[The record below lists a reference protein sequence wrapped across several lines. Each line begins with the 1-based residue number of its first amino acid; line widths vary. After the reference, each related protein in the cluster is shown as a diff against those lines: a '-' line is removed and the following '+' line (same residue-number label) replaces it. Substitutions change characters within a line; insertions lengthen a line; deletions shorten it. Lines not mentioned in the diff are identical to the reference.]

1 MIDRLAKIQLS
12 IFAVITVITLSV
24 MAIFYLRLPATFGIG
39 TYGVSADFVAG
50 GGLYKNANVTY
61 RGVAVGRVESVGLN
75 PNGVTAHMR
84 LNSGTAIP
92 SNVTA
97 TVRSVSAIGEQYI
110 DLVPPENPSST
121 KLRNGFRIQRQNTRI
136 GQDVA
141 DLLRQAETLLGSLG
155 DTRLRELLHEAF
167 IATNGAG
174 PELARLIESA
184 RLLVD
189 EANANYP
196 QVSQLIDQAGPFL
209 QAQIRA
215 GGDIKSLADGLARF
229 TWQLR
234 AADPRLRDTL
244 ADAPDAIDEAN
255 TAFSGI
261 RPSFPALAAS
271 LANLGRVGVI
281 YHKSIEQLLVVFPA
295 LFAAI
300 ITSAGGVPQ
309 DEGAKLDFKIDL
321 HDPPPCMTGFLPPP
335 LVRSPADESVREIP
349 RDMYCKTAQNDPST
363 VRGARNYPC
372 QEFPGKRAPTVQL
385 CRDPRGYVPVG
396 TNPWR
401 GPPIPYGTEV
411 TDGRNILPPNKFPY
425 IPPGADPDPGVPIVG
440 PGRRHWYLRA
450 RDDGRIQ
457 RRELGGSHARSEAA
471 VVAAD
476 TGVAGG
482 QQSTTRRARRKASR
496 PAGPAEGESSRPAQ
510 GAATVRAAARTESK
524 PAKAAKPALRPVKP
538 PPRRPAHRVLVGWL
552 SLAAGL
558 LAIAALAWGV
568 TALVMQNRDA
578 DARQARNQRFVD
590 AATQTVVNMFSYT
603 PDTIDESVN
612 RFVNGTSGPLRGMLN
627 ANNNVDNLK
636 GLFRATNA
644 TSEAVVN
651 GAALEGIDE
660 ISDNASVLVSVRV
673 TVADIDGV
681 NKPSMPYRLRVIV
694 HEDENGRMTG
704 YDLKYPDG
712 GN

>member
-12 IFAVITVITLSV
+12 IFAVITIITLSV

-440 PGRRHWYLRA
+440 PPPPG
-450 RDDGRIQ
+450 Q
-457 RRELGGSHARSEAA
+457 
-471 VVAAD
+471 
-476 TGVAGG
+476 VAGPG
-482 QQSTTRRARRKASR
+482 PAPHQPAQPAPPPNDNGPPPPFTSWMPPGYPPEPPQVPYPATIPPPPPPEGTGPPPGPAPGPQPQASGPAYTIYDQLSGAFAD
-496 PAGPAEGESSRPAQ
+496 PAG
-510 GAATVRAAARTESK
+510 
-524 PAKAAKPALRPVKP
+524 
-538 PPRRPAHRVLVGWL
+538 
-552 SLAAGL
+552 
-558 LAIAALAWGV
+558 
-568 TALVMQNRDA
+568 
-578 DARQARNQRFVD
+578 
-590 AATQTVVNMFSYT
+590 
-603 PDTIDESVN
+603 
-612 RFVNGTSGPLRGMLN
+612 GT
-627 ANNNVDNLK
+627 
-636 GLFRATNA
+636 
-644 TSEAVVN
+644 
-651 GAALEGIDE
+651 GIF
-660 ISDNASVLVSVRV
+660 AP
-673 TVADIDGV
+673 G
-681 NKPSMPYRLRVIV
+681 
-694 HEDENGRMTG
+694 MTG
-704 YDLKYPDG
+704 ASSAENWVDLMRDPRQL
-712 GN
+712 

>member
-1 MIDRLAKIQLS
+1 
-12 IFAVITVITLSV
+12 

-440 PGRRHWYLRA
+440 PPPPG
-450 RDDGRIQ
+450 Q
-457 RRELGGSHARSEAA
+457 
-471 VVAAD
+471 
-476 TGVAGG
+476 VAGPG
-482 QQSTTRRARRKASR
+482 PAPHQPAQPAPPPNDNGPPPPFTSWMPPGYPPEPPQVPYPATIPPPPPPEGTGPPPGPAPGPQPQASGPAYTIYDQLSGAFAD
-496 PAGPAEGESSRPAQ
+496 PAG
-510 GAATVRAAARTESK
+510 
-524 PAKAAKPALRPVKP
+524 
-538 PPRRPAHRVLVGWL
+538 
-552 SLAAGL
+552 
-558 LAIAALAWGV
+558 
-568 TALVMQNRDA
+568 
-578 DARQARNQRFVD
+578 
-590 AATQTVVNMFSYT
+590 
-603 PDTIDESVN
+603 
-612 RFVNGTSGPLRGMLN
+612 GT
-627 ANNNVDNLK
+627 
-636 GLFRATNA
+636 
-644 TSEAVVN
+644 
-651 GAALEGIDE
+651 GIF
-660 ISDNASVLVSVRV
+660 AP
-673 TVADIDGV
+673 G
-681 NKPSMPYRLRVIV
+681 
-694 HEDENGRMTG
+694 MTG
-704 YDLKYPDG
+704 ASSAENWVDLMRDPRQL
-712 GN
+712 

>member
-349 RDMYCKTAQNDPST
+349 RDMYCKTAQNDLST

-440 PGRRHWYLRA
+440 PPPPG
-450 RDDGRIQ
+450 Q
-457 RRELGGSHARSEAA
+457 
-471 VVAAD
+471 
-476 TGVAGG
+476 VAGPG
-482 QQSTTRRARRKASR
+482 PAPHQPAQPAPPPNDNGPPPPFTSWMPPGYPPEPPQVPYPATIPPPPPPEGTGPPPGPAPGPQPQASGPAYTIYDQLSGAFAD
-496 PAGPAEGESSRPAQ
+496 PAG
-510 GAATVRAAARTESK
+510 
-524 PAKAAKPALRPVKP
+524 
-538 PPRRPAHRVLVGWL
+538 
-552 SLAAGL
+552 
-558 LAIAALAWGV
+558 
-568 TALVMQNRDA
+568 
-578 DARQARNQRFVD
+578 
-590 AATQTVVNMFSYT
+590 
-603 PDTIDESVN
+603 
-612 RFVNGTSGPLRGMLN
+612 GT
-627 ANNNVDNLK
+627 
-636 GLFRATNA
+636 
-644 TSEAVVN
+644 
-651 GAALEGIDE
+651 GIF
-660 ISDNASVLVSVRV
+660 AP
-673 TVADIDGV
+673 G
-681 NKPSMPYRLRVIV
+681 
-694 HEDENGRMTG
+694 MTG
-704 YDLKYPDG
+704 ASSAENWVDLMRDPRQL
-712 GN
+712 

>member
-136 GQDVA
+136 GQDV

-440 PGRRHWYLRA
+440 PPPPG
-450 RDDGRIQ
+450 Q
-457 RRELGGSHARSEAA
+457 
-471 VVAAD
+471 
-476 TGVAGG
+476 VAGPG
-482 QQSTTRRARRKASR
+482 PAPHQPAQPAPPPNDNGPPPPFTSWMPPGYPPEPPQVPYPATIPPPPPPEGTGPPPGPAPGPQPQASGPAYTIYDQLSGAFAD
-496 PAGPAEGESSRPAQ
+496 PAG
-510 GAATVRAAARTESK
+510 
-524 PAKAAKPALRPVKP
+524 
-538 PPRRPAHRVLVGWL
+538 
-552 SLAAGL
+552 
-558 LAIAALAWGV
+558 
-568 TALVMQNRDA
+568 
-578 DARQARNQRFVD
+578 
-590 AATQTVVNMFSYT
+590 
-603 PDTIDESVN
+603 
-612 RFVNGTSGPLRGMLN
+612 GT
-627 ANNNVDNLK
+627 
-636 GLFRATNA
+636 
-644 TSEAVVN
+644 
-651 GAALEGIDE
+651 GIF
-660 ISDNASVLVSVRV
+660 AP
-673 TVADIDGV
+673 G
-681 NKPSMPYRLRVIV
+681 
-694 HEDENGRMTG
+694 MTG
-704 YDLKYPDG
+704 ASSAENWVDLMRDPRQL
-712 GN
+712 

>member
-411 TDGRNILPPNKFPY
+411 TDGRNILPANKFPY

-440 PGRRHWYLRA
+440 PPPPG
-450 RDDGRIQ
+450 Q
-457 RRELGGSHARSEAA
+457 
-471 VVAAD
+471 
-476 TGVAGG
+476 VAGPG
-482 QQSTTRRARRKASR
+482 PAPHQPAQPAPPPNDNGPPPPFTSWMPPGYPPEPPQVPYPATIPPPPPPEGTGPPPGPAPGPQPQASGPAYTIYDQLSGAFAD
-496 PAGPAEGESSRPAQ
+496 PAG
-510 GAATVRAAARTESK
+510 
-524 PAKAAKPALRPVKP
+524 
-538 PPRRPAHRVLVGWL
+538 
-552 SLAAGL
+552 
-558 LAIAALAWGV
+558 
-568 TALVMQNRDA
+568 
-578 DARQARNQRFVD
+578 
-590 AATQTVVNMFSYT
+590 
-603 PDTIDESVN
+603 
-612 RFVNGTSGPLRGMLN
+612 GT
-627 ANNNVDNLK
+627 
-636 GLFRATNA
+636 
-644 TSEAVVN
+644 
-651 GAALEGIDE
+651 GIF
-660 ISDNASVLVSVRV
+660 AP
-673 TVADIDGV
+673 G
-681 NKPSMPYRLRVIV
+681 
-694 HEDENGRMTG
+694 MTG
-704 YDLKYPDG
+704 ASSAENWVDLMRDPRQL
-712 GN
+712 

>member
-425 IPPGADPDPGVPIVG
+425 IPPGVDPDPGVPIVG
-440 PGRRHWYLRA
+440 PPPPG
-450 RDDGRIQ
+450 Q
-457 RRELGGSHARSEAA
+457 
-471 VVAAD
+471 
-476 TGVAGG
+476 VAGPG
-482 QQSTTRRARRKASR
+482 PAPHQPAQPAPPPNDNGPPPPFTSWMPPGYPPEPPQVPYPATIPPPPPPEGTGPPPGPAPGPQPQASGPAYTIYDQLSGAFAD
-496 PAGPAEGESSRPAQ
+496 PAG
-510 GAATVRAAARTESK
+510 
-524 PAKAAKPALRPVKP
+524 
-538 PPRRPAHRVLVGWL
+538 
-552 SLAAGL
+552 
-558 LAIAALAWGV
+558 
-568 TALVMQNRDA
+568 
-578 DARQARNQRFVD
+578 
-590 AATQTVVNMFSYT
+590 
-603 PDTIDESVN
+603 
-612 RFVNGTSGPLRGMLN
+612 GT
-627 ANNNVDNLK
+627 
-636 GLFRATNA
+636 
-644 TSEAVVN
+644 
-651 GAALEGIDE
+651 GIF
-660 ISDNASVLVSVRV
+660 AP
-673 TVADIDGV
+673 G
-681 NKPSMPYRLRVIV
+681 
-694 HEDENGRMTG
+694 MTG
-704 YDLKYPDG
+704 ASSAENWVDLMRDPRQL
-712 GN
+712 

>member
-440 PGRRHWYLRA
+440 PPPPG
-450 RDDGRIQ
+450 Q
-457 RRELGGSHARSEAA
+457 
-471 VVAAD
+471 
-476 TGVAGG
+476 VAGPG
-482 QQSTTRRARRKASR
+482 PAPHQPAQPAPPPNDNGPPPPFTSWMPPGYPPEPPQVPYPATIPPPPPPEGTGPPPGPAPGPQPQASGPAYTIYDQLSGAFAD
-496 PAGPAEGESSRPAQ
+496 PAG
-510 GAATVRAAARTESK
+510 
-524 PAKAAKPALRPVKP
+524 
-538 PPRRPAHRVLVGWL
+538 
-552 SLAAGL
+552 
-558 LAIAALAWGV
+558 
-568 TALVMQNRDA
+568 
-578 DARQARNQRFVD
+578 
-590 AATQTVVNMFSYT
+590 
-603 PDTIDESVN
+603 
-612 RFVNGTSGPLRGMLN
+612 GT
-627 ANNNVDNLK
+627 
-636 GLFRATNA
+636 
-644 TSEAVVN
+644 
-651 GAALEGIDE
+651 GIF
-660 ISDNASVLVSVRV
+660 AP
-673 TVADIDGV
+673 G
-681 NKPSMPYRLRVIV
+681 
-694 HEDENGRMTG
+694 MTG
-704 YDLKYPDG
+704 ASSAENWVDLVRDPRQL
-712 GN
+712 

>member
-244 ADAPDAIDEAN
+244 ADAPDAMDEAN

-440 PGRRHWYLRA
+440 PPPPG
-450 RDDGRIQ
+450 Q
-457 RRELGGSHARSEAA
+457 
-471 VVAAD
+471 
-476 TGVAGG
+476 VAGPG
-482 QQSTTRRARRKASR
+482 PAPHQPAQPAPPPNDNGPPPPFTSWMPPGYPPEPPQVPYPATIPPPPPPEGTGPPPGPAPGPQPQASGPAYTIYDQLSGAFAD
-496 PAGPAEGESSRPAQ
+496 PAG
-510 GAATVRAAARTESK
+510 
-524 PAKAAKPALRPVKP
+524 
-538 PPRRPAHRVLVGWL
+538 
-552 SLAAGL
+552 
-558 LAIAALAWGV
+558 
-568 TALVMQNRDA
+568 
-578 DARQARNQRFVD
+578 
-590 AATQTVVNMFSYT
+590 
-603 PDTIDESVN
+603 
-612 RFVNGTSGPLRGMLN
+612 GT
-627 ANNNVDNLK
+627 
-636 GLFRATNA
+636 
-644 TSEAVVN
+644 
-651 GAALEGIDE
+651 GIF
-660 ISDNASVLVSVRV
+660 AP
-673 TVADIDGV
+673 G
-681 NKPSMPYRLRVIV
+681 
-694 HEDENGRMTG
+694 MTG
-704 YDLKYPDG
+704 ASSAENWVDLMRDPRQL
-712 GN
+712 

>member
-401 GPPIPYGTEV
+401 GPPILYGTEV

-440 PGRRHWYLRA
+440 PPPPG
-450 RDDGRIQ
+450 Q
-457 RRELGGSHARSEAA
+457 
-471 VVAAD
+471 
-476 TGVAGG
+476 VAGPG
-482 QQSTTRRARRKASR
+482 PAPHQPAQPAPPPNDNGPPPPFTSWMPPGYPPEPPQVPYPATIPPPPPPEGTGPPPGPAPGPQPQASGPAYTIYDQLSGAFAD
-496 PAGPAEGESSRPAQ
+496 PAG
-510 GAATVRAAARTESK
+510 
-524 PAKAAKPALRPVKP
+524 
-538 PPRRPAHRVLVGWL
+538 
-552 SLAAGL
+552 
-558 LAIAALAWGV
+558 
-568 TALVMQNRDA
+568 
-578 DARQARNQRFVD
+578 
-590 AATQTVVNMFSYT
+590 
-603 PDTIDESVN
+603 
-612 RFVNGTSGPLRGMLN
+612 GT
-627 ANNNVDNLK
+627 
-636 GLFRATNA
+636 
-644 TSEAVVN
+644 
-651 GAALEGIDE
+651 GIF
-660 ISDNASVLVSVRV
+660 AP
-673 TVADIDGV
+673 G
-681 NKPSMPYRLRVIV
+681 
-694 HEDENGRMTG
+694 MTG
-704 YDLKYPDG
+704 ASSAENWVDLMRDPKQL
-712 GN
+712 

>member
-61 RGVAVGRVESVGLN
+61 HGVAVGRVESVGLN

-440 PGRRHWYLRA
+440 PPPPG
-450 RDDGRIQ
+450 Q
-457 RRELGGSHARSEAA
+457 
-471 VVAAD
+471 
-476 TGVAGG
+476 VAGPG
-482 QQSTTRRARRKASR
+482 PAPHQPAQPAPPPNDNGPPPPFTSWMPPGYPPEPPQVPYPATIPPPPPPEGTGPPPGPAPGPQPQASGPAYTIYDQLSGAFAD
-496 PAGPAEGESSRPAQ
+496 PAG
-510 GAATVRAAARTESK
+510 
-524 PAKAAKPALRPVKP
+524 
-538 PPRRPAHRVLVGWL
+538 
-552 SLAAGL
+552 
-558 LAIAALAWGV
+558 
-568 TALVMQNRDA
+568 
-578 DARQARNQRFVD
+578 
-590 AATQTVVNMFSYT
+590 
-603 PDTIDESVN
+603 
-612 RFVNGTSGPLRGMLN
+612 GT
-627 ANNNVDNLK
+627 
-636 GLFRATNA
+636 
-644 TSEAVVN
+644 
-651 GAALEGIDE
+651 GIF
-660 ISDNASVLVSVRV
+660 AP
-673 TVADIDGV
+673 G
-681 NKPSMPYRLRVIV
+681 
-694 HEDENGRMTG
+694 MTG
-704 YDLKYPDG
+704 ASSAENWVDLMRDPRQL
-712 GN
+712 

>member
-84 LNSGTAIP
+84 LSSGTAIP

-440 PGRRHWYLRA
+440 PPPPG
-450 RDDGRIQ
+450 Q
-457 RRELGGSHARSEAA
+457 
-471 VVAAD
+471 
-476 TGVAGG
+476 VAGPG
-482 QQSTTRRARRKASR
+482 PAPHQPAQPAPPPNDNGPPPPFTSWMPPGYPPEPPQVPYPATIPPPPPPEGTGPPPGPAPGPQPQASGPAYTIYDQLSGAFAD
-496 PAGPAEGESSRPAQ
+496 PAG
-510 GAATVRAAARTESK
+510 
-524 PAKAAKPALRPVKP
+524 
-538 PPRRPAHRVLVGWL
+538 
-552 SLAAGL
+552 
-558 LAIAALAWGV
+558 
-568 TALVMQNRDA
+568 
-578 DARQARNQRFVD
+578 
-590 AATQTVVNMFSYT
+590 
-603 PDTIDESVN
+603 
-612 RFVNGTSGPLRGMLN
+612 GT
-627 ANNNVDNLK
+627 
-636 GLFRATNA
+636 
-644 TSEAVVN
+644 
-651 GAALEGIDE
+651 GIF
-660 ISDNASVLVSVRV
+660 AP
-673 TVADIDGV
+673 G
-681 NKPSMPYRLRVIV
+681 
-694 HEDENGRMTG
+694 MTG
-704 YDLKYPDG
+704 ASSAENWVDLMRDPRQL
-712 GN
+712 

>member
-440 PGRRHWYLRA
+440 PPPPG
-450 RDDGRIQ
+450 Q
-457 RRELGGSHARSEAA
+457 
-471 VVAAD
+471 
-476 TGVAGG
+476 VAGSG
-482 QQSTTRRARRKASR
+482 PAPHQPAQPAPPPNDNGPPPPFTSWMPPGYPPEPPQVPYPATIPPPPPPEGTGPPPGPAPGPQPQASGPAYTIYDQLSGAFAD
-496 PAGPAEGESSRPAQ
+496 PAG
-510 GAATVRAAARTESK
+510 
-524 PAKAAKPALRPVKP
+524 
-538 PPRRPAHRVLVGWL
+538 
-552 SLAAGL
+552 
-558 LAIAALAWGV
+558 
-568 TALVMQNRDA
+568 
-578 DARQARNQRFVD
+578 
-590 AATQTVVNMFSYT
+590 
-603 PDTIDESVN
+603 
-612 RFVNGTSGPLRGMLN
+612 GT
-627 ANNNVDNLK
+627 
-636 GLFRATNA
+636 
-644 TSEAVVN
+644 
-651 GAALEGIDE
+651 GIF
-660 ISDNASVLVSVRV
+660 AP
-673 TVADIDGV
+673 G
-681 NKPSMPYRLRVIV
+681 
-694 HEDENGRMTG
+694 MTG
-704 YDLKYPDG
+704 ASSAENWVDLMRDPRQL
-712 GN
+712 

>member
-261 RPSFPALAAS
+261 RPSFPALVAS

-440 PGRRHWYLRA
+440 PPPPG
-450 RDDGRIQ
+450 Q
-457 RRELGGSHARSEAA
+457 
-471 VVAAD
+471 
-476 TGVAGG
+476 VAGPG
-482 QQSTTRRARRKASR
+482 PAPHQPAQPAPPPNDNGPPPPFTSWMPPGYPPEPPQVPYPATIPPPPPPEGTGPPPGPAPGPQPQASGPAYTIYDQLSGAFAD
-496 PAGPAEGESSRPAQ
+496 PAG
-510 GAATVRAAARTESK
+510 
-524 PAKAAKPALRPVKP
+524 
-538 PPRRPAHRVLVGWL
+538 
-552 SLAAGL
+552 
-558 LAIAALAWGV
+558 
-568 TALVMQNRDA
+568 
-578 DARQARNQRFVD
+578 
-590 AATQTVVNMFSYT
+590 
-603 PDTIDESVN
+603 
-612 RFVNGTSGPLRGMLN
+612 GT
-627 ANNNVDNLK
+627 
-636 GLFRATNA
+636 
-644 TSEAVVN
+644 
-651 GAALEGIDE
+651 GIF
-660 ISDNASVLVSVRV
+660 AP
-673 TVADIDGV
+673 G
-681 NKPSMPYRLRVIV
+681 
-694 HEDENGRMTG
+694 MTG
-704 YDLKYPDG
+704 ASSAENWVDLMRDPRQL
-712 GN
+712 

>member
-440 PGRRHWYLRA
+440 PPPPG
-450 RDDGRIQ
+450 Q
-457 RRELGGSHARSEAA
+457 
-471 VVAAD
+471 
-476 TGVAGG
+476 VAGPG
-482 QQSTTRRARRKASR
+482 PAPHQLAQPAPPPNDNGPPPPFTSWMPPGYPPEPPQVPYPATIPPPPPPEGTGPPPGPAPGPQPQASGPAYTIYDQLSGAFAD
-496 PAGPAEGESSRPAQ
+496 PAG
-510 GAATVRAAARTESK
+510 
-524 PAKAAKPALRPVKP
+524 
-538 PPRRPAHRVLVGWL
+538 
-552 SLAAGL
+552 
-558 LAIAALAWGV
+558 
-568 TALVMQNRDA
+568 
-578 DARQARNQRFVD
+578 
-590 AATQTVVNMFSYT
+590 
-603 PDTIDESVN
+603 
-612 RFVNGTSGPLRGMLN
+612 GT
-627 ANNNVDNLK
+627 
-636 GLFRATNA
+636 
-644 TSEAVVN
+644 
-651 GAALEGIDE
+651 GIF
-660 ISDNASVLVSVRV
+660 AP
-673 TVADIDGV
+673 G
-681 NKPSMPYRLRVIV
+681 
-694 HEDENGRMTG
+694 MTG
-704 YDLKYPDG
+704 ASSAENWVDLMRDPRQL
-712 GN
+712 

>member
-411 TDGRNILPPNKFPY
+411 TAGRNILPPNKFPY

-440 PGRRHWYLRA
+440 PPPPG
-450 RDDGRIQ
+450 Q
-457 RRELGGSHARSEAA
+457 
-471 VVAAD
+471 
-476 TGVAGG
+476 VAGPG
-482 QQSTTRRARRKASR
+482 PAPHQPAQPAPPPNDNGPPPPFTSWMPPGYPPEPPQVPYPATIPPPPPPEGTGPPPGPAPGPQPQASGPAYTIYDQLSGAFAD
-496 PAGPAEGESSRPAQ
+496 PAG
-510 GAATVRAAARTESK
+510 
-524 PAKAAKPALRPVKP
+524 
-538 PPRRPAHRVLVGWL
+538 
-552 SLAAGL
+552 
-558 LAIAALAWGV
+558 
-568 TALVMQNRDA
+568 
-578 DARQARNQRFVD
+578 
-590 AATQTVVNMFSYT
+590 
-603 PDTIDESVN
+603 
-612 RFVNGTSGPLRGMLN
+612 GT
-627 ANNNVDNLK
+627 
-636 GLFRATNA
+636 
-644 TSEAVVN
+644 
-651 GAALEGIDE
+651 GIF
-660 ISDNASVLVSVRV
+660 AP
-673 TVADIDGV
+673 G
-681 NKPSMPYRLRVIV
+681 
-694 HEDENGRMTG
+694 MTG
-704 YDLKYPDG
+704 ASSAENWVDLMRDPRQL
-712 GN
+712 

>member
-411 TDGRNILPPNKFPY
+411 TNGRNILPPNKFPY

-440 PGRRHWYLRA
+440 PPPPG
-450 RDDGRIQ
+450 Q
-457 RRELGGSHARSEAA
+457 
-471 VVAAD
+471 
-476 TGVAGG
+476 VAGPG
-482 QQSTTRRARRKASR
+482 PAPHQPAQPAPPPNDNGPPPPFTSWMPPGYPPEPPQVPYPATIPPPPPPEGTGPPPGPAPGPQPQASGPAYTIYDQLSGAFAD
-496 PAGPAEGESSRPAQ
+496 PAG
-510 GAATVRAAARTESK
+510 
-524 PAKAAKPALRPVKP
+524 
-538 PPRRPAHRVLVGWL
+538 
-552 SLAAGL
+552 
-558 LAIAALAWGV
+558 
-568 TALVMQNRDA
+568 
-578 DARQARNQRFVD
+578 
-590 AATQTVVNMFSYT
+590 
-603 PDTIDESVN
+603 
-612 RFVNGTSGPLRGMLN
+612 GT
-627 ANNNVDNLK
+627 
-636 GLFRATNA
+636 
-644 TSEAVVN
+644 
-651 GAALEGIDE
+651 GIF
-660 ISDNASVLVSVRV
+660 AP
-673 TVADIDGV
+673 G
-681 NKPSMPYRLRVIV
+681 
-694 HEDENGRMTG
+694 MTG
-704 YDLKYPDG
+704 ASSAENWVDLMRDPRQL
-712 GN
+712 

>member
-440 PGRRHWYLRA
+440 PPPPG
-450 RDDGRIQ
+450 Q
-457 RRELGGSHARSEAA
+457 
-471 VVAAD
+471 
-476 TGVAGG
+476 VAGPG
-482 QQSTTRRARRKASR
+482 PAPHQPAQPAPPPNDNGPPPPFTSWMPPGYPPEPPQVPYPATIPPPPPPEGTGPPPGPAPGPQPQASGPAYTIYDQLSGAFAD
-496 PAGPAEGESSRPAQ
+496 PAG
-510 GAATVRAAARTESK
+510 
-524 PAKAAKPALRPVKP
+524 
-538 PPRRPAHRVLVGWL
+538 
-552 SLAAGL
+552 
-558 LAIAALAWGV
+558 
-568 TALVMQNRDA
+568 
-578 DARQARNQRFVD
+578 
-590 AATQTVVNMFSYT
+590 
-603 PDTIDESVN
+603 
-612 RFVNGTSGPLRGMLN
+612 GT
-627 ANNNVDNLK
+627 
-636 GLFRATNA
+636 
-644 TSEAVVN
+644 
-651 GAALEGIDE
+651 GIF
-660 ISDNASVLVSVRV
+660 AP
-673 TVADIDGV
+673 G
-681 NKPSMPYRLRVIV
+681 
-694 HEDENGRMTG
+694 MTG
-704 YDLKYPDG
+704 ASSSENWVDLMRDPRQL
-712 GN
+712 

>member
-411 TDGRNILPPNKFPY
+411 MRNILPPNKFPY

-440 PGRRHWYLRA
+440 PPPPG
-450 RDDGRIQ
+450 Q
-457 RRELGGSHARSEAA
+457 
-471 VVAAD
+471 
-476 TGVAGG
+476 VAGPG
-482 QQSTTRRARRKASR
+482 PAPHQPAQPAPPPNDNGPPPPFTSWMPPGYPPEPPQVPYPATIPPPPPPEGTGPPPGPAPGPQPQASGPAYTIYDQLSGAFAD
-496 PAGPAEGESSRPAQ
+496 PAG
-510 GAATVRAAARTESK
+510 
-524 PAKAAKPALRPVKP
+524 
-538 PPRRPAHRVLVGWL
+538 
-552 SLAAGL
+552 
-558 LAIAALAWGV
+558 
-568 TALVMQNRDA
+568 
-578 DARQARNQRFVD
+578 
-590 AATQTVVNMFSYT
+590 
-603 PDTIDESVN
+603 
-612 RFVNGTSGPLRGMLN
+612 GT
-627 ANNNVDNLK
+627 
-636 GLFRATNA
+636 
-644 TSEAVVN
+644 
-651 GAALEGIDE
+651 GIF
-660 ISDNASVLVSVRV
+660 AP
-673 TVADIDGV
+673 G
-681 NKPSMPYRLRVIV
+681 
-694 HEDENGRMTG
+694 MTG
-704 YDLKYPDG
+704 ASSAENWVDLMRDPRQL
-712 GN
+712 

>member
-396 TNPWR
+396 PNPWR

-440 PGRRHWYLRA
+440 PPPPG
-450 RDDGRIQ
+450 Q
-457 RRELGGSHARSEAA
+457 
-471 VVAAD
+471 
-476 TGVAGG
+476 VAGPG
-482 QQSTTRRARRKASR
+482 PAPHQPAQPAPPPNDNGPPPPFTSWMPPGYPPEPPQVPYPATIPPPPPPEGTGPPPGPAPGPQPQASGPAYTIYDQLSGAFAD
-496 PAGPAEGESSRPAQ
+496 PAG
-510 GAATVRAAARTESK
+510 
-524 PAKAAKPALRPVKP
+524 
-538 PPRRPAHRVLVGWL
+538 
-552 SLAAGL
+552 
-558 LAIAALAWGV
+558 
-568 TALVMQNRDA
+568 
-578 DARQARNQRFVD
+578 
-590 AATQTVVNMFSYT
+590 
-603 PDTIDESVN
+603 
-612 RFVNGTSGPLRGMLN
+612 GT
-627 ANNNVDNLK
+627 
-636 GLFRATNA
+636 
-644 TSEAVVN
+644 
-651 GAALEGIDE
+651 GIF
-660 ISDNASVLVSVRV
+660 AP
-673 TVADIDGV
+673 G
-681 NKPSMPYRLRVIV
+681 
-694 HEDENGRMTG
+694 MTG
-704 YDLKYPDG
+704 ASSAENWVDLMRDPRQL
-712 GN
+712 

>member
-196 QVSQLIDQAGPFL
+196 QVSQLIDQAGLFL

-440 PGRRHWYLRA
+440 PPPPG
-450 RDDGRIQ
+450 Q
-457 RRELGGSHARSEAA
+457 
-471 VVAAD
+471 
-476 TGVAGG
+476 VAGPG
-482 QQSTTRRARRKASR
+482 PAPHQPAQPAPPPNDNGPPPPFTSWMPPGYPPEPPQVPYPATIPPPPPPEGTGPPPGPAPGPQPQASGPAYTIYDQLSGAFAD
-496 PAGPAEGESSRPAQ
+496 PAG
-510 GAATVRAAARTESK
+510 
-524 PAKAAKPALRPVKP
+524 
-538 PPRRPAHRVLVGWL
+538 
-552 SLAAGL
+552 
-558 LAIAALAWGV
+558 
-568 TALVMQNRDA
+568 
-578 DARQARNQRFVD
+578 
-590 AATQTVVNMFSYT
+590 
-603 PDTIDESVN
+603 
-612 RFVNGTSGPLRGMLN
+612 GT
-627 ANNNVDNLK
+627 
-636 GLFRATNA
+636 
-644 TSEAVVN
+644 
-651 GAALEGIDE
+651 GIF
-660 ISDNASVLVSVRV
+660 AP
-673 TVADIDGV
+673 G
-681 NKPSMPYRLRVIV
+681 
-694 HEDENGRMTG
+694 MTG
-704 YDLKYPDG
+704 ASSAENWVDLMRDPRQL
-712 GN
+712 

>member
-401 GPPIPYGTEV
+401 GPPILYGTEV

-425 IPPGADPDPGVPIVG
+425 IPPSADPDPGVPIVG
-440 PGRRHWYLRA
+440 PPPPG
-450 RDDGRIQ
+450 Q
-457 RRELGGSHARSEAA
+457 
-471 VVAAD
+471 
-476 TGVAGG
+476 VAGPG
-482 QQSTTRRARRKASR
+482 PAPHQPAQPAPPPNDNGPPPPFTSWMPPGYPPEPPQVPYPATIPPPPPPEGTGPPPGPAPGPQPQASGPAYTIYDQLSGAFAD
-496 PAGPAEGESSRPAQ
+496 PAG
-510 GAATVRAAARTESK
+510 
-524 PAKAAKPALRPVKP
+524 
-538 PPRRPAHRVLVGWL
+538 
-552 SLAAGL
+552 
-558 LAIAALAWGV
+558 
-568 TALVMQNRDA
+568 
-578 DARQARNQRFVD
+578 
-590 AATQTVVNMFSYT
+590 
-603 PDTIDESVN
+603 
-612 RFVNGTSGPLRGMLN
+612 GT
-627 ANNNVDNLK
+627 
-636 GLFRATNA
+636 
-644 TSEAVVN
+644 
-651 GAALEGIDE
+651 GIF
-660 ISDNASVLVSVRV
+660 AP
-673 TVADIDGV
+673 G
-681 NKPSMPYRLRVIV
+681 
-694 HEDENGRMTG
+694 MTG
-704 YDLKYPDG
+704 ASSAENWVDLMRDPRQL
-712 GN
+712 

>member
-440 PGRRHWYLRA
+440 PPPPG
-450 RDDGRIQ
+450 Q
-457 RRELGGSHARSEAA
+457 
-471 VVAAD
+471 
-476 TGVAGG
+476 VAGPG
-482 QQSTTRRARRKASR
+482 PAPHQPAQPAPPPNDNGPPSPFTSWMPPGYPPEPPQVPYPATIPPPPPPEGTGPPPGPAPGPQPQASGPAYTIYDQLSGAFAD
-496 PAGPAEGESSRPAQ
+496 PAG
-510 GAATVRAAARTESK
+510 
-524 PAKAAKPALRPVKP
+524 
-538 PPRRPAHRVLVGWL
+538 
-552 SLAAGL
+552 
-558 LAIAALAWGV
+558 
-568 TALVMQNRDA
+568 
-578 DARQARNQRFVD
+578 
-590 AATQTVVNMFSYT
+590 
-603 PDTIDESVN
+603 
-612 RFVNGTSGPLRGMLN
+612 GT
-627 ANNNVDNLK
+627 
-636 GLFRATNA
+636 
-644 TSEAVVN
+644 
-651 GAALEGIDE
+651 GIF
-660 ISDNASVLVSVRV
+660 AP
-673 TVADIDGV
+673 G
-681 NKPSMPYRLRVIV
+681 
-694 HEDENGRMTG
+694 MTG
-704 YDLKYPDG
+704 ASSAENWVDLMRDPRQL
-712 GN
+712 

>member
-61 RGVAVGRVESVGLN
+61 RGVAIGRVESVGLN

-440 PGRRHWYLRA
+440 PPPPG
-450 RDDGRIQ
+450 Q
-457 RRELGGSHARSEAA
+457 
-471 VVAAD
+471 
-476 TGVAGG
+476 VAGPG
-482 QQSTTRRARRKASR
+482 PAPHQPAQPAPPPNDNGPPPPFTSWMPPGYPPEPPQVPYPATIPPPPPPEGTGPPPGPAPGPQPQASGPAYTIYDQLSGAFAD
-496 PAGPAEGESSRPAQ
+496 PAG
-510 GAATVRAAARTESK
+510 
-524 PAKAAKPALRPVKP
+524 
-538 PPRRPAHRVLVGWL
+538 
-552 SLAAGL
+552 
-558 LAIAALAWGV
+558 
-568 TALVMQNRDA
+568 
-578 DARQARNQRFVD
+578 
-590 AATQTVVNMFSYT
+590 
-603 PDTIDESVN
+603 
-612 RFVNGTSGPLRGMLN
+612 GT
-627 ANNNVDNLK
+627 
-636 GLFRATNA
+636 
-644 TSEAVVN
+644 
-651 GAALEGIDE
+651 GIF
-660 ISDNASVLVSVRV
+660 AP
-673 TVADIDGV
+673 G
-681 NKPSMPYRLRVIV
+681 
-694 HEDENGRMTG
+694 MTG
-704 YDLKYPDG
+704 ASSAENWVDLMRDPRQL
-712 GN
+712 

>member
-97 TVRSVSAIGEQYI
+97 TVRSVSAIGEQYV

-440 PGRRHWYLRA
+440 PPPPG
-450 RDDGRIQ
+450 Q
-457 RRELGGSHARSEAA
+457 
-471 VVAAD
+471 
-476 TGVAGG
+476 VAGPG
-482 QQSTTRRARRKASR
+482 PAPHQPAQPAPPPNDNGPPPSFTSWMPPGYPPEPPQVPYPATIPPPPPPEGTGPPPGPAPGPQPQASGPAYTIYDQLSGAFAD
-496 PAGPAEGESSRPAQ
+496 PAG
-510 GAATVRAAARTESK
+510 
-524 PAKAAKPALRPVKP
+524 
-538 PPRRPAHRVLVGWL
+538 
-552 SLAAGL
+552 
-558 LAIAALAWGV
+558 
-568 TALVMQNRDA
+568 
-578 DARQARNQRFVD
+578 
-590 AATQTVVNMFSYT
+590 
-603 PDTIDESVN
+603 
-612 RFVNGTSGPLRGMLN
+612 GT
-627 ANNNVDNLK
+627 
-636 GLFRATNA
+636 
-644 TSEAVVN
+644 
-651 GAALEGIDE
+651 GIF
-660 ISDNASVLVSVRV
+660 AP
-673 TVADIDGV
+673 G
-681 NKPSMPYRLRVIV
+681 
-694 HEDENGRMTG
+694 MTG
-704 YDLKYPDG
+704 ASSAENWVDLMRDPRQL
-712 GN
+712 

>member
-97 TVRSVSAIGEQYI
+97 TVRSASAIGEQYI

-440 PGRRHWYLRA
+440 PPPPG
-450 RDDGRIQ
+450 Q
-457 RRELGGSHARSEAA
+457 
-471 VVAAD
+471 
-476 TGVAGG
+476 VAGPG
-482 QQSTTRRARRKASR
+482 PAPHQPAQPAPPPNDNGPPPPFTSWMPPGYPPEPPQVPYPATIPPPPPPEGTGPPPGPAPGPQPQASGPAYTIYDQLSGAFAD
-496 PAGPAEGESSRPAQ
+496 PAG
-510 GAATVRAAARTESK
+510 
-524 PAKAAKPALRPVKP
+524 
-538 PPRRPAHRVLVGWL
+538 
-552 SLAAGL
+552 
-558 LAIAALAWGV
+558 
-568 TALVMQNRDA
+568 
-578 DARQARNQRFVD
+578 
-590 AATQTVVNMFSYT
+590 
-603 PDTIDESVN
+603 
-612 RFVNGTSGPLRGMLN
+612 GT
-627 ANNNVDNLK
+627 
-636 GLFRATNA
+636 
-644 TSEAVVN
+644 
-651 GAALEGIDE
+651 GIF
-660 ISDNASVLVSVRV
+660 AP
-673 TVADIDGV
+673 G
-681 NKPSMPYRLRVIV
+681 
-694 HEDENGRMTG
+694 MTG
-704 YDLKYPDG
+704 ASSAENWVDLMRDPRQL
-712 GN
+712 